1 MQKRIKRYLTILAA
15 LLLVITVSGCAGRKG
30 DQPVAVTTA
39 VADNQELA
47 TMLNLSGVV
56 VPAQT
61 VDLSSNIL
69 GKVTELGFQVGSAVK
84 AGDTLMQLDTK
95 TLSAQLLQAE
105 AALQSAKAAAQSAQS
120 QASLA
125 KINLATAQKLYDRTK
140 VLFESGAVAQSQ
152 LDDVTDK
159 LNIAQNQF
167 DNASGPAQNQAE
179 AAINTARANIK
190 NIQVQLDNAT
200 IKSPIAGILT
210 NQSINVGAV
219 VSPGVPVI
227 SIVDTS
233 ILKMKSTVTQDMLP
247 LLSVGQEMD
256 VTIDSYP
263 GSKFKGTIS
272 SLGPIA
278 VNTGEIFPVEIAIN
292 NNGSLTAGLS
302 AHASMN
308 TKIKEMVVPSAAV
321 SQNNGESC
329 VFVIKD
335 NIAVRRAVKTGL
347 KSDSGTQILNGLNA
361 GERVAVTNV
370 NTLTDNMPVN
380 ANE

>member
-1 MQKRIKRYLTILAA
+1 MLEQIKRSLTILAA
-15 LLLVITVSGCAGRKG
+15 VLLVITVSGCAGRNG
-30 DQPVAVTTA
+30 DKTVAVTTV
-39 VADNQELA
+39 VASNQELA
-47 TMLNLSGVV
+47 TKLDLSGVL

-61 VDLSSNIL
+61 VDISSNIL

-84 AGDTLMQLDTK
+84 AGDTLLQLDPK

-105 AALQSAKAAAQSAQS
+105 AALQSAEAAAQSAQS

-140 VLFESGAVAQSQ
+140 VLFDSGAVSKSQ

-167 DNASGPAQNQAE
+167 ENASGPAQNQAA
-179 AAINTARANIK
+179 AAINTASANIK
-190 NIQVQLDNAT
+190 NIQVQIDNAT
-200 IKSPIAGILT
+200 IKSPITGILT
-210 NQSINVGAV
+210 NQSVNIGAV

-233 ILKMKSTVTQDMLP
+233 ILKMKSTVTQDTLP
-247 LLSVGQEMD
+247 LLSVGQEID
-256 VTIDSYP
+256 ITIDSYP
-263 GSKFKGTIS
+263 DSKFKGTIS

-292 NNGSLTAGLS
+292 NKGSLTAGLS

-308 TKIKEMVVPSAAV
+308 TKIKGVVVPSAAV
-321 SQNNGESC
+321 IQNNGESC
-329 VFVIKD
+329 VFVIKEH
-335 NIAVRRAVKTGL
+335 IAVRRAVKTGL
-347 KSDSGTQILNGLNA
+347 KNDSGTQILNGLNA
-361 GERVAVTNV
+361 GEQVAVTNV

-380 ANE
+380 AN

>member
-1 MQKRIKRYLTILAA
+1 MQKRIKRSLTILAA
-15 LLLVITVSGCAGRKG
+15 VLLIITVSGCAGRNG
-30 DQPVAVTTA
+30 DKPVAVTTA

-47 TMLNLSGVV
+47 TKLDLSGVL

-61 VDLSSNIL
+61 VELSSNIL
-69 GKVTELGFQVGSAVK
+69 GQVTELGFQVGSAVK

-105 AALQSAKAAAQSAQS
+105 AALQSAEAAAQSAQS

-140 VLFESGAVAQSQ
+140 VLFESGAVSQSQ
-152 LDDVTDK
+152 MDDVTDK
-159 LNIAQNQF
+159 LNIAKNQLE
-167 DNASGPAQNQAE
+167 DASGPPQNKAE
-179 AAINTARANIK
+179 AAINTASANIK
-190 NIQVQLDNAT
+190 NIQVQIDHTT

-210 NQSINVGAV
+210 NQSVNVGAV

-227 SIVDTS
+227 TIVDTS
-233 ILKMKSTVTQDMLP
+233 ILKMKSTVTQDTLP

-256 VTIDSYP
+256 ITIDSYP
-263 GSKFKGTIS
+263 DSKFKGTIS

-308 TKIKEMVVPSAAV
+308 TKIKGIVVPSAAV
-321 SQNNGESC
+321 IQNNGESC

-335 NIAVRRAVKTGL
+335 HIAVRRVVKTGL
-347 KSDSGTQILNGLNA
+347 KNDSGTQILTGLNA

-370 NTLTDNMPVN
+370 NTLTDNMPVD
-380 ANE
+380 ASE